1 MDIEIQTPISPMIA
15 EVLYTILANTF
26 YIHLEID
33 SEMISIFLL
42 EIFHLYVA
50 TFQKH
55 MYTEY
60 ISLP

>member
-42 EIFHLYVA
+42 
-50 TFQKH
+50 
-55 MYTEY
+55 
-60 ISLP
+60 